1 MFNSKE
7 YAWANVEIAMLG
19 RLLTRVRGVKFSVK
33 KEKEYLHG
41 RGENPHAIQ
50 SGNKTYEGELVLLQ
64 SELEAITRQL
74 EPTEDI
80 TDLTGLNITVVFKPK
95 TGGTSLVTY
104 ILKNVEFTEESREMN
119 QGDKFME
126 ISLPIMFLEREV
138 IN

>member
-50 SGNKTYEGELVLLQ
+50 SGNKTYEGELTLLQ

-74 EPTEDI
+74 KPTEDI
-80 TDLTGLNITVVFKPK
+80 TDLSGLNITVVFKPK
-95 TGGTSLVTY
+95 TGTSLVTY

>member
-19 RLLTRVRGVKFSVK
+19 RLLTRVRGVKFTVK

-50 SGNKTYEGELVLLQ
+50 SGNKTYEGELTLLQ

-74 EPTEDI
+74 KPTEDI
-80 TDLTGLNITVVFKPK
+80 TDLSGLNITVVFKPK
-95 TGGTSLVTY
+95 TGTSLVTY